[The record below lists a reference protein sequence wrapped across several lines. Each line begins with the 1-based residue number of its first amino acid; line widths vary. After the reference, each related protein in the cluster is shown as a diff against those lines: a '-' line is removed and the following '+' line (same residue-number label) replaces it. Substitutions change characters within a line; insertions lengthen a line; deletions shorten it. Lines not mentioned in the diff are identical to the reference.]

1 MKNEGDIVQNKKQCI
16 FFVKICNSFFASCRF
31 YVILTTVNHGG
42 ICASILIEF
51 FIIILFYYIING
63 GLKHM
68 STTSKASQRI
78 AALLDDNSFVEIGGL
93 VTARATDFNLKP
105 NETPSDGCITGY
117 GVINGN
123 LVYVYSQDASVL
135 NGTIG
140 EMHAKKIT
148 NLYDLAMKTG
158 APVIGLIESAGL
170 RLQEATDALAAF
182 GEIYLKQTMASGVIP
197 QITAVFGTCG
207 GGLGLFPTMTDFTFM
222 EEKNAKLFVNAPNAL
237 DGNVITK
244 CDSSSAKF
252 QAEESGI
259 VDVVA
264 DEATILEKVREL
276 VSFLPANNEDDASFL
291 EDCTDDLNRVNPE
304 IAGCVGDTSVALS
317 ILADDNNFFEVKSGY
332 AKNMVTGF
340 LRLDGVT
347 VGAVANRSEICDEEG
362 KVAEKLDAVL
372 TADGCE
378 KAAEFVNFCDAF
390 GIPVLTLTNVKGYEA
405 TLASEKTIAK
415 AAAKL
420 TYAFA
425 NATVPKVNVV
435 IGKALGTAYVVM
447 NSKAIGADIT
457 MAWPDAQIGAMD
469 GKLAAKIMYDG
480 QGADVINE
488 KAAEYEALTLNVTSA
503 AKRGY
508 VDQIVNAAD
517 TRKYVIGAFEMLF
530 TKSEDRPAKKHGT
543 V

>member
-1 MKNEGDIVQNKKQCI
+1 
-16 FFVKICNSFFASCRF
+16 
-31 YVILTTVNHGG
+31 
-42 ICASILIEF
+42 
-51 FIIILFYYIING
+51 
-63 GLKHM
+63 M

-276 VSFLPANNEDDASFL
+276 VSFLPANNEDDASFV

-317 ILADDNNFFEVKSGY
+317 ILADDNNFFEVKTGY

-372 TADGCE
+372 TAEGCE

-405 TLASEKTIAK
+405 TLASEKAIAK

>member
-1 MKNEGDIVQNKKQCI
+1 
-16 FFVKICNSFFASCRF
+16 
-31 YVILTTVNHGG
+31 
-42 ICASILIEF
+42 
-51 FIIILFYYIING
+51 
-63 GLKHM
+63 M

-372 TADGCE
+372 TAEGCE

-508 VDQIVNAAD
+508 VDQIVNAVD